1 MNISKKIVIVSQG
14 GRSHD
19 ITAHSGLSHTAG
31 GAAPADEFDLE
42 SLEISKAIHADSSV
56 LEIAEIIAQVFEKN
70 FDEAAPVNSFMQT
83 AFNIKEELK

>member
-1 MNISKKIVIVSQG
+1 MYMFDLAVFAIVKKHI
-14 GRSHD
+14 D
-19 ITAHSGLSHTAG
+19 KLDYYALLAG
-31 GAAPADEFDLE
+31 GAPADEFDLE
-42 SLEISKAIHADSSV
+42 SLEISKAVPADSSV

>member
-1 MNISKKIVIVSQG
+1 MFDLAVFTIVKKHI
-14 GRSHD
+14 D
-19 ITAHSGLSHTAG
+19 KLDYYALLAG
-31 GAAPADEFDLE
+31 GAPADEFDLE

>member
-1 MNISKKIVIVSQG
+1 MFDLAVFAIVKKHI
-14 GRSHD
+14 D
-19 ITAHSGLSHTAG
+19 KLDYYALLAG
-31 GAAPADEFDLE
+31 GAPADEFDLE

-83 AFNIKEELK
+83 AFNIKEELKQ

>member
-1 MNISKKIVIVSQG
+1 MFNHAVFAIVKKHI
-14 GRSHD
+14 D
-19 ITAHSGLSHTAG
+19 KLDYYALLAG
-31 GAAPADEFDLE
+31 GAPADEFDLE

-70 FDEAAPVNSFMQT
+70 FDEATYVNSFMQT